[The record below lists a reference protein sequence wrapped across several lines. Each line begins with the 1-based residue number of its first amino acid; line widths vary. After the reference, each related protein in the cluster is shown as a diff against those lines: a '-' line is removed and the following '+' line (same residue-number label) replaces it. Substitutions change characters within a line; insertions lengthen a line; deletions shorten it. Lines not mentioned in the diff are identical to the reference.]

1 MNPHH
6 NSNQDPTIASI
17 LQQVNSLIYQ
27 QTYNGS
33 VGGLY
38 PNNRPIDAPSRF
50 MNFSNQPI
58 PLRSPTD
65 QFPNGIGGFNPQHNY
80 NPFPPKQFN
89 SSQQQGQFFAN
100 NSMNHPVYHQNVGR
114 PLQLQNPNY
123 AQYHPGNFPM
133 FQIHNK
139 NTTSHQ
145 NPGFPASQQFGMS
158 NFSGSSFEHGNQGQQ
173 RFHSPSMDV
182 NLSNMGQQL
191 QGNQFQPNASGS
203 VQTQKSHNFHATPN
217 NLQNHISQG
226 VGPQSHSFPM
236 NDPIRHGNQGQQRF
250 VSQQGSLYSL
260 HASTSVKAHTPPT
273 ITNFKSNIFALNS
286 ECYQQDKKGTL
297 SQPKNFTG
305 NKKNHTSC
313 KGSSVCRYKSQFQH
327 AKHVKNGNMN
337 KEGKSNASVNSHPRN
352 STKFKKKKVCSFN
365 YMDEEVKQW
374 REDRKKN
381 YPTSVK
387 KSKEEKTSM
396 LHCKPQ
402 ITSDSGHI
410 RICTLN
416 VGRMD
421 ENKLMQLTD
430 ALRKRKLDIACIQ
443 ETKWKGAETTECN
456 GYNLWYAS
464 LENTVNGVGVL
475 LSKNLIDN
483 VVEVRRC
490 FDRIISIKVVVEKEV
505 VHVISAYAPHPTL
518 EESKKMSFWE
528 SLDDIVK
535 GIPIN
540 ECIFL
545 GGDFNGHIGKDID
558 GYETVHGGLGHGT
571 RNEEGHRLLGF
582 ATAHDLVV
590 SNSFFKKNDAH
601 LITFQS
607 EGKSTQ
613 NDYLLLRKRHL
624 SACIDCKVLP
634 GEISISKHRLL
645 IMDLYMSMI
654 KRIAREE
661 MKELHAKQAQL
672 ACEAADLFIPLP
684 KRPHLKGQVRVCTI
698 NVGTLNDKLLKLT
711 NALRKRKVEIA
722 CIQETK
728 WKGEEATLECNGYK
742 LWHAGLE
749 NAINGV
755 GILISTN
762 LKDNVVEVK
771 RCCDRIIAIKVAVER
786 KIVNVVCVY
795 APNATLEDSFKRSFW
810 ESLDDIVKGIPMNEC
825 IFLGGD
831 FNGHIGKKADGYET
845 VHGGFGFGT
854 RNDEGHRLLE
864 FATAHDLVVANSF
877 YKKRDAHL
885 ITFHNEGYNSQ
896 NDYLLLRKWD
906 RKACIDCK
914 ALPGETSASQHKLL
928 FMDLYMSM
936 KKRIKRNPNRKKH
949 KKEQLKKGKL
959 HNKRGKTFQNDRI
972 AKKAKTR

>member
-17 LQQVNSLIYQ
+17 VQQVNSLIYQ

-38 PNNRPIDAPSRF
+38 PNNRTIDAPSRF

-58 PLRSPTD
+58 PLRSSTD

-80 NPFPPKQFN
+80 NPFPPNQFN
-89 SSQQQGQFFAN
+89 SSQQHGQFFAN
-100 NSMNHPVYHQNVGR
+100 NSMNHPVYNQNVGR
-114 PLQLQNPNY
+114 QFQLQNPNY
-123 AQYHPGNFPM
+123 AQYPPGNFPM

-145 NPGFPASQQFGMS
+145 NTGFPANQQFGMS
-158 NFSGSSFEHGNQGQQ
+158 NFGRSSFEHGNQGQH
-173 RFHSPSMDV
+173 RFHSPTMDV
-182 NLSNMGQQL
+182 NLPNMGQQL
-191 QGNQFQPNASGS
+191 QGNQFQPNASVS
-203 VQTQKSHNFHATPN
+203 VQTQQSHNFHSTPN
-217 NLQNHISQG
+217 NLQNHISQD
-226 VGPQSHSFPM
+226 VGPQSCNFPM
-236 NDPIRHGNQGQQRF
+236 NDPIHHGNQQQRF
-250 VSQQGSLYSL
+250 VSQQGSLYSP
-260 HASTSVKAHTPPT
+260 HASTSVKAHNPSPT
-273 ITNFKSNIFALNS
+273 ITNFK
-286 ECYQQDKKGTL
+286 DTKGTL

-313 KGSSVCRYKSQFQH
+313 KGYKSQFQH

-352 STKFKKKKVCSFN
+352 STNFKKKKVCSFN

-387 KSKEEKTSM
+387 KSKEEETSM
-396 LHCKPQ
+396 LRCKPQ

-430 ALRKRKLDIACIQ
+430 ALRKRKVDIACIQ

-456 GYNLWYAS
+456 GYKLWYAS

-490 FDRIISIKVVVEKEV
+490 FDRIISIKVVVEEEV

-535 GIPIN
+535 GIPMN

-545 GGDFNGHIGKDID
+545 GGDFNGHIGKEAD

-590 SNSFFKKNDAH
+590 SNSFFKKKDAH
-601 LITFQS
+601 LITFQTES
-607 EGKSTQ
+607 EGKNTQ

-624 SACIDCKVLP
+624 GACIDCKVLT
-634 GEISISKHRLL
+634 GEICISEHRLL
-645 IMDLYMSMI
+645 IMEIYMSMI
-654 KRIAREE
+654 KHIAREE
-661 MKELHAKQAQL
+661 IKELHAKQAQL
-672 ACEAADLFIPLP
+672 ACEVADLSIPLP
-684 KRPHLKGQVRVCTI
+684 KRPHLKGQVRICTI

-711 NALRKRKVEIA
+711 NALRKRKVDIA

-728 WKGEEATLECNGYK
+728 WKEEEATLECNGSRK
-742 LWHAGLE
+742 
-749 NAINGV
+749 
-755 GILISTN
+755 
-762 LKDNVVEVK
+762 KDGEH
-771 RCCDRIIAIKVAVER
+771 R
-786 KIVNVVCVY
+786 
-795 APNATLEDSFKRSFW
+795 PHPTLEDSIKRSFW
-810 ESLDDIVKGIPMNEC
+810 ESLDDIVKGIPINEC

-877 YKKRDAHL
+877 FKKRDAHL
-885 ITFHNEGYNSQ
+885 ITFHSEGCNSQ

-928 FMDLYMSM
+928 VMDLYMSM
-936 KKRIKRNPNRKKH
+936 KKRIKRNPNRIKH

-972 AKKAKTR
+972 TKKAKIR